1 MDMTSMARPQENTGS
16 GILIEMEI
24 NVWNP
29 GGPMAG
35 WAPGTQRLGW
45 AAGNH
50 NFEIR
55 GKAGP
60 QEIRLGGNLWLYG

>member
-1 MDMTSMARPQENTGS
+1 
-16 GILIEMEI
+16 
-24 NVWNP
+24 
-29 GGPMAG
+29 MAG

-50 NFEIR
+50 NFDIR

-60 QEIRLGGNLWLYG
+60 QEFRLGPWAEIYGSMAYG